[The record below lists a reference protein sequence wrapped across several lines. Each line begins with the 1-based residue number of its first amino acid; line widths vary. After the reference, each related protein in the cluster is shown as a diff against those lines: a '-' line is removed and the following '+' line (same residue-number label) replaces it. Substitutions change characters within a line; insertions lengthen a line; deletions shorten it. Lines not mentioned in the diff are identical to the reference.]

1 MRHPTHRL
9 VWALISA
16 GLSIAA
22 PRPARAEPALKVG
35 SENLSFLALHTHWFS
50 GGLEKSLT
58 GSQGYVLQF
67 FSETL
72 GEYFRP
78 NYAADFLFASG
89 EASLN
94 STSLSC
100 LMLGGFFSPG
110 INIFPTPGST
120 FSPYV
125 GASGVVGWGLMQLAE
140 PPTGVGVHTQS
151 LTYGYELRAG
161 INWRTGSGRH
171 YRLQTSLFSA
181 TGKFA
186 ATSGVLLDG
195 LRMGIG
201 INF

>member
-1 MRHPTHRL
+1 MRHATHRL
-9 VWALISA
+9 AWALICA

-22 PRPARAEPALKVG
+22 PRRAHADPAPKAG
-35 SENLSFLALHTHWFS
+35 SENLSFLAFHSQWFS
-50 GGLEKSLT
+50 GGLDKSLT
-58 GSQGYVLQF
+58 GSKGYVLQF
-67 FSETL
+67 SSEAL
-72 GEYFRP
+72 GDYFRP

-100 LMLGGFFSPG
+100 LLIGGFFSPG
-110 INIFPTPGST
+110 INVFPTPGGT

-161 INWRTGSGRH
+161 INWRTGGGRH